1 MRKNPQSPDRWLRDP
16 RNNHVGLA
24 ELIKAIALE
33 MNSDK
38 EEIQYESIKDE
49 ESDVGAV
56 RDVYYKM
63 VPSWYG
69 NGKVIKHI
77 DMRKYEVL

>member
-1 MRKNPQSPDRWLRDP
+1 MQKPAIGTQNVGLD
-16 RNNHVGLA
+16 VGLA

-63 VPSWYG
+63 VQSALRARPRQKQRSD
-69 NGKVIKHI
+69 I
-77 DMRKYEVL
+77 

>member
-1 MRKNPQSPDRWLRDP
+1 
-16 RNNHVGLA
+16 
-24 ELIKAIALE
+24 

-63 VPSWYG
+63 VQSWYVSSEFEEYNNKYIIPKELSAWKKLG
-69 NGKVIKHI
+69 
-77 DMRKYEVL
+77 RKN

>member
-1 MRKNPQSPDRWLRDP
+1 MSSMQKPAIGTQNVGLD
-16 RNNHVGLA
+16 VGLA

-56 RDVYYKM
+56 RDVYYKTR
-63 VPSWYG
+63 SYG
-69 NGKVIKHI
+69 IGAAFRGNKK
-77 DMRKYEVL
+77 